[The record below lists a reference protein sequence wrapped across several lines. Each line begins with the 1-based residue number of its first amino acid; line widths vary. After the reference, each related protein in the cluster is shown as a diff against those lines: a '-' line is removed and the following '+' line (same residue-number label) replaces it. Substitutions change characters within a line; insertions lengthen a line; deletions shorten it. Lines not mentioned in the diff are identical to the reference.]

1 MADRTVHVRLYV
13 DTILKMDEGVEVS
26 QFLDEA
32 ELHLKSED
40 DRVDVIDCQIMNHEV
55 TDSR

>member
-40 DRVDVIDCQIMNHEV
+40 DRVDVIDVQLMNHEV

>member
-13 DTILKMDEGVEVS
+13 DAILKMDEGVEVS

-32 ELHLKSED
+32 EINIKSAD
-40 DRVDVIDCQIMNHEV
+40 DRVDVIDCSLTNHEV
-55 TDSR
+55 TDSK

>member
-32 ELHLKSED
+32 EVRLKSED

-55 TDSR
+55 TDSK

>member
-1 MADRTVHVRLYV
+1 MADRTVHIKLYV
-13 DTILKMDEGVEVS
+13 EVILKMDEGVEVT
-26 QFLDEA
+26 QFLEEA

-55 TDSR
+55 TDSK

>member
-13 DTILKMDEGVEVS
+13 DTILKMDEGVEVG

-32 ELHLKSED
+32 ELELKSNNAC
-40 DRVDVIDCQIMNHEV
+40 VDVIDCQIMNHEV
-55 TDSR
+55 TDSK